1 MRVKASQFVFIATL
15 ALGLPSGFASSK
27 KPVAHKSAAASQ
39 VHARPKTA
47 AREPKL
53 VAVKHT
59 AGRTAKPVVEAR
71 PAHNSK
77 SHKPEPKL
85 IAAREKPAPITRRAE
100 PVAPVA
106 QPDEA
111 PSQETIQVRHDRKQ
125 HFSADGGE
133 AGSEPRKATSNDF
146 LAPFAG
152 NAMSAKPALTPTP
165 QPLKHKA
172 ATPEAKVVAP
182 AKAAVV
188 MVPLPE
194 PLPVV
199 VPVLYTRRGHLI
211 MPPAMK
217 GSHEIL
223 LRQNEMANLDGL
235 DRVRDDF
242 DLDEMR
248 EGKLLV
254 AIPAGPGL
262 QTDERLPMNRRYCR
276 PWTAQFLTAMSR
288 AFYAKFHTPL
298 QVNSAVRTVE
308 FQHRLLMTN
317 GNAAPAEGD
326 TASPHLTGQAI
337 DLAKHGL
344 SMTQIALI
352 RGYLLPLVQS
362 GKVDVEEEF
371 QQACFHISVYR
382 KYVPEP
388 APKREIAGTHVG
400 AAATLA
406 TVIR

>member
-15 ALGLPSGFASSK
+15 ALGVPSGFASSK
-27 KPVAHKSAAASQ
+27 KPVAHKSAAVSQ
-39 VHARPKTA
+39 VHAKPKA
-47 AREPKL
+47 AALEPKL
-53 VAVKHT
+53 VAVKHS
-59 AGRTAKPVVEAR
+59 AGRAGKRAVEAR
-71 PAHNSK
+71 PAHRSK
-77 SHKPEPKL
+77 SRKPEPKL
-85 IAAREKPAPITRRAE
+85 IASREKSASIPRRAAPIAPIAE
-100 PVAPVA
+100 PEEAPV
-106 QPDEA
+106 
-111 PSQETIQVRHDRKQ
+111 QETIQVKHDRKQ
-125 HFSADGGE
+125 HYSADGG
-133 AGSEPRKATSNDF
+133 GTPSEPRKATSNDF

-152 NAMSAKPALTPTP
+152 NAAAGKPTAAP
-165 QPLKHKA
+165 A
-172 ATPEAKVVAP
+172 ATPSKRRAVVP
-182 AKAAVV
+182 AKAVTARVQ
-188 MVPLPE
+188 LPE
-194 PLPVV
+194 PTPVI

-223 LRQNEMANLDGL
+223 LRQNEMADRDGL
-235 DRVRDDF
+235 DRVRDDA

-248 EGKLLV
+248 AGKLLV

-276 PWTAQFLTAMSR
+276 PWTAQFLSAMSR
-288 AFYAKFHTPL
+288 AFYAKFHTSL

-308 FQHRLLMTN
+308 FQHRLLLTN

-344 SMTQIALI
+344 SMTQIAWI

-382 KYVPEP
+382 KYLPEP
-388 APKREIAGTHVG
+388 SPKREIAGTHVG

-406 TVIR
+406 TAIR